1 MTARPETR
9 YTKTEDGYV
18 GYQVFGEGPPDIVF
32 ITHWNTNLDVMWE
45 EPSLARYFD
54 RLASFARVI
63 CYDHRGT
70 GISDP
75 VPLNALPTL
84 EQWMDDTRAVMDAVG
99 SEQAA
104 LIGDEEGG
112 PMAMLFAA
120 TYPGRVT
127 ALALVN
133 TFGRWLRAD
142 DYPIGMPASTADK
155 LVRVFEPAWG
165 TGAILDLTAPSVAGD
180 SRFREWFARYQR
192 LSVAPGAST
201 RIFRWLLEL
210 DVRSVLGNI
219 QAPTL
224 VVHRKDARH
233 HRVAFGRYLAE
244 HIPSAKFV
252 ELPGADT
259 YPFHVDADGV
269 LDEIEEFLT
278 GVRRLPEHD
287 RVLATVLFTD
297 IVASTERAAKVGDRD
312 WLDLRK
318 AHDEVI
324 RSHLERFRGR
334 EIMTTGDGFL
344 ATFDG
349 PARAVRCAVGVA
361 EAIQRLG
368 IEIRAGLHTGEVEF
382 LDGDIG
388 GIAVHI
394 AARVMAAA
402 SGGGVLV
409 SQTVK
414 DLVVGSGIAFADRG
428 AQALKGVPGEWQLYE
443 VTGVG

>member
-1 MTARPETR
+1 MTVRPETR
-9 YTKTEDGYV
+9 YTKTSGGYV
-18 GYQVFGEGPPDIVF
+18 GYQQFGAGPIDILF
-32 ITHWNTNLDVMWE
+32 ITHWCTNLDVMWE

-63 CYDHRGT
+63 CYDRRGT

-75 VPLNALPTL
+75 VPLADLPTL
-84 EQWMDDTRAVMDAVG
+84 EEWMDDARAVMDAVG
-99 SEQAA
+99 SQSAA

-120 TYPGRVT
+120 TYPQRVN

-133 TFGRWLRAD
+133 TFARWRRAD
-142 DYPIGMPASTADK
+142 DYPIGMPDSTTEK
-155 LVRVFEPAWG
+155 LLEVYEPAWG
-165 TGAILDLTAPSVAGD
+165 TGAMLDLTAPTVAGD

-192 LSVAPGAST
+192 LSMAPGASA
-201 RIFRWLLEL
+201 RMYRWVLEM
-210 DVRSVLGNI
+210 DVRAVLENI

-224 VVHRKDARH
+224 VVHMKDARH

-244 HIPSAKFV
+244 HIPDAKYL

-259 YPFHVDADGV
+259 YPFHVGADAV

-278 GVRRLPEHD
+278 GVRRLPELD

-297 IVASTERAAKVGDRD
+297 IVGSTERAARAGDRD
-312 WLDLRK
+312 WLELRK
-318 AHDEVI
+318 AHDALI
-324 RSHLERFRGR
+324 RSALDRFRGR
-334 EIMTTGDGFL
+334 EIETTGDGFL

-349 PARAVRCAVGVA
+349 PARAVRCATEVV
-361 EAIQRLG
+361 EAVRRLG
-368 IEIRAGLHTGEVEF
+368 IEIRAGLHTGEVEL

-388 GIAVHI
+388 GIAIHI

-402 SGGGVLV
+402 SNGGVLV

-414 DLVVGSGIAFADRG
+414 DLVVGSGIEFADRG
-428 AQALKGVPGEWQLYE
+428 DHGLKGVPGRWRLYE
-443 VTGVG
+443 VAALP